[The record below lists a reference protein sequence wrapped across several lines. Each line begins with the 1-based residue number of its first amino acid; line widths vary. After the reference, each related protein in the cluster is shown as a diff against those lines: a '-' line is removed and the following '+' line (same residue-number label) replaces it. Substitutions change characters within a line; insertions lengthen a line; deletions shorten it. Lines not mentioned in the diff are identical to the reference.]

1 VDHSSGPRSLPWSPG
16 CHNLAVRPPRNGV
29 ARLLAG
35 TALALAIVVSTAG
48 PAAAH
53 AVLLRTDP
61 SPQTTVK
68 TAPAE
73 VHLFF
78 SEAVEVAFGAVRVF
92 DVDGKRVDKG
102 KIQTANG
109 RREVVV
115 PASLPGGTYT
125 VTWRVVSADGHP
137 VHGGFQFYVGAPS
150 TISAVAI
157 KGDTGAG
164 RVVGWGYGA
173 VRFVWYAALLAM
185 IGSVVVRRSV
195 WTPAVRAAG
204 LADTAAAAVFRR
216 RFGRALPWAWRL
228 LLVAW
233 LATLVFQAASISGL
247 GLLHS
252 ARPGVL
258 GDVLRTGFG
267 RSWLA
272 GLGFTLLAGLPVAG
286 LTRPRGLFGARPQTW
301 LSVLAASAAGLALA
315 VASIGHAATESHP
328 RLGVPSVA
336 VHLLAVSVWV
346 GGLAALVTL
355 GASAWTALPPDD
367 RTALL
372 RQVVPRFSR
381 LALAA
386 VGVLVATGTVNA
398 LLDLARVSDLWDT
411 TYGRVLST
419 KIVLLAVALAFGAWH
434 LWVVPRRLAGPEGAG
449 QAPVGAAR
457 SFRRS
462 TGAELVVLAAV
473 VAFASAL
480 VALVPGR
487 SLALLAKGPVNQE
500 QKAGAYTVQLFID
513 PSATGANELHLT
525 FVDPNGLGA
534 AEVTAVTARLTGPGP
549 AGAAG
554 DTPAMRLISA
564 GHFVGDVTLAAGSY
578 RLDVQAPKLSPPVPT
593 TFSFKIRAATGTGG

>member
-1 VDHSSGPRSLPWSPG
+1 MAG
-16 CHNLAVRPPRNGV
+16 AV
-29 ARLLAG
+29 
-35 TALALAIVVSTAG
+35 LALAIVVATAG

-68 TAPAE
+68 TPPTE
-73 VHLFF
+73 VRLVF

-102 KIQTANG
+102 RIQTANG

-150 TISAVAI
+150 TISPVAV
-157 KGDTGAG
+157 KGDSGAG

-173 VRFVWYAALLAM
+173 VRFAFYTALFGV
-185 IGSVVVRRSV
+185 IGLVAVRRFV
-195 WTPAVRAAG
+195 WTPAVQAAG
-204 LADTAAAAVFRR
+204 LADSAAALRFRR
-216 RFGRALPWAWRL
+216 RFRRALPGAWVVL
-228 LLVAW
+228 VVAW
-233 LATLVFQAASISGL
+233 LATLLFQAASISGL
-247 GLLHS
+247 GLLES
-252 ARPGVL
+252 ARPSVL

-272 GLGFTLLAGLPVAG
+272 GFGFMLLSALPVSG
-286 LTRPRGLFGARPQTW
+286 LTRPQGLFGARPQTW
-301 LSVLAASAAGLALA
+301 LSVMAASASGLVLS

-336 VHLLAVSVWV
+336 VHLLAVSTWV

-355 GASAWTALPPDD
+355 GGPAWTALPPAD
-367 RTALL
+367 RPALL
-372 RQVVPRFSR
+372 GRVVARFSR

-386 VGVLVATGTVNA
+386 VGVLVATGIVNA
-398 LLDLARVSDLWDT
+398 VLDLARVSDLWDT
-411 TYGRVLST
+411 TYGRVLSA
-419 KIVLLAVALAFGAWH
+419 KIVLLVVALAFGAWH
-434 LWVVPRRLAGPEGAG
+434 FRVVPRRLAGAE
-449 QAPVGAAR
+449 VGALAAGR

-462 TGAELVVLAAV
+462 SGAELVVLAAV

-500 QKAGAYTVQLFID
+500 QKAGQYTVQLFID
-513 PSATGANELHLT
+513 PSSVGDNELHVT

-534 AEVTAVTARLTGPGP
+534 SEVTALTATLTGPAGPNAPGDGTAPTGP
-549 AGAAG
+549 AL
-554 DTPAMRLISA
+554 RLISA
-564 GHFVGDVTLAAGSY
+564 GHFVGDVRLAAGGY
-578 RLDVQAPKLSPPVPT
+578 RLDVRAPGLSPPLST
-593 TFSFKIRAATGTGG
+593 TFSFKIRGGSGAAG

>member
-1 VDHSSGPRSLPWSPG
+1 M
-16 CHNLAVRPPRNGV
+16 
-29 ARLLAG
+29 AG
-35 TALALAIVVSTAG
+35 TALVLAVLVATAA

-68 TAPAE
+68 TPPAA
-73 VHLFF
+73 VHLVF

-92 DVDGKRVDKG
+92 DVDGQRVDKG

-115 PASLPGGTYT
+115 PASLPAGTFT

-150 TISAVAI
+150 TISAVAVQ
-157 KGDTGAG
+157 GDTGAG

-173 VRFVWYAALLAM
+173 VRFLFYAALLAV
-185 IGSVVVRRSV
+185 IGLVVVRRFV

-204 LADTAAAAVFRR
+204 LADSVAADRFRR
-216 RFGRALPWAWRL
+216 RFRRTLPWAWRIL
-228 LLVAW
+228 VVAW

-247 GLLHS
+247 GLAES

-272 GLGFTLLAGLPVAG
+272 GLGFVLLCGLPVAG
-286 LTRPRGLFGARPQTW
+286 LTRPHGLVGARPQTW
-301 LSVLAASAAGLALA
+301 LSVLAAAAVGLVLS

-328 RLGVPSVA
+328 RLGVPAVA

-346 GGLAALVTL
+346 GGLTALVTL
-355 GASAWTALPPDD
+355 GGSAWTALPPDD
-367 RTALL
+367 RTVLL
-372 RQVVPRFSR
+372 RQLVPRFSR
-381 LALAA
+381 LALVA
-386 VGVLVATGTVNA
+386 VVVLVATGTVNA
-398 LLDLARVSDLWDT
+398 VLDLARVSDLWDT

-434 LWVVPRRLAGPEGAG
+434 LWVVPRRLAEGERTAAAG
-449 QAPVGAAR
+449 R
-457 SFRRS
+457 SFRLS
-462 TGAELVVLAAV
+462 AGTELVVLAAV

-500 QKAGAYTVQLFID
+500 QKAGPYTVQLFID
-513 PSATGANELHLT
+513 PSAPGDNELHLT

-534 AEVTAVTARLTGPGP
+534 AGVTAATATLTGPAGG
-549 AGAAG
+549 AGGSDGAA
-554 DTPAMRLISA
+554 PAQPALRLISA
-564 GHFVGDVTLAAGSY
+564 GHFVGDVKLAAGSY
-578 RLDVQAPKLSPPVPT
+578 RLDVRAPNLSPPLAT
-593 TFSFKIRAATGTGG
+593 TFSFKIRAGASG